1 MVNVINAQ
9 YARNIGL
16 TDIKPVSVQ
25 VVGVQ
30 GAQVRV
36 AGALESVNFQIADA
50 VYAAPFVVVEEK
62 TVYDVILGNCFI
74 KGHGG

>member
-50 VYAAPFVVVEEK
+50 VG
-62 TVYDVILGNCFI
+62 LQL
-74 KGHGG
+74 HL